1 MKEEDYVSY
10 ALPERDQR
18 NWKDYLCFAPRSF
31 RVYFARLSAVMTWRF
46 MIFLIVSQGS
56 LKGIAYTISN
66 GILFPIF
73 KNVLSLDAATL
84 QIYLLLIFIPWSLKP
99 IFGLLSDFVIVGGY
113 HRRYWLYQGLGAG
126 CVCGGFLFL
135 AYTTRSAVGIALCLM
150 GIQFEISIFDLMSEA
165 TFSITKRDHPYTGSD
180 IPTYVQGLQDVGAIV
195 ALIFIGTLADAGLY
209 YVAFGIM
216 MFFILTPA
224 APTVA
229 GWLPEIKKD
238 TQNKCIALASGIN
251 ENKWIIAVITFAGL
265 AAPISSIV
273 ANTTSPMMGLSI
285 ALLMTIAAVVGAFF
299 VFPGM
304 VPRLALFQMLTSLA
318 RPALGS
324 AMDYFYTAD
333 PECLPG
339 GPYFSMSY
347 YITVAGI
354 LGMLAS
360 LLGIFIYQNTLGGLR
375 YRTVLII
382 TAVLSGLI
390 GASDLFIITRTNIE
404 MGIPDK
410 WAYVVG
416 EAIMEPLLNKLNY
429 IPTNTLL
436 MSVMPK
442 GMESSCYAFLAG
454 ISNFSS
460 MVSELSGAIIF
471 ETAGVKTTV
480 PCDFSALPWLILVC
494 HVAMPTLVGIGS
506 AFLIPNVKQT
516 DKLDEN
522 GNVIAKNTNPL
533 LETTD
538 DDE

>member
-1 MKEEDYVSY
+1 MKEENYLSYTLPNKEQRKWSDYV
-10 ALPERDQR
+10 
-18 NWKDYLCFAPRSF
+18 CFVPRSF
-31 RVYFARLSAVMTWRF
+31 RMYFARLSAVMTWRF
-46 MIFLIVSQGS
+46 MIFLVVSQGS

-73 KNVLSLDAATL
+73 KNVLALDAATL

-113 HRRYWLYQGLGAG
+113 HRRYWLYQGLVAG
-126 CVCGGFLFL
+126 CLSGGFLFL
-135 AYTTRSAVGIALCLM
+135 AFTTRSAVGIALCLM
-150 GIQFEISIFDLMSEA
+150 GVQFEISIFDLMSEA
-165 TFSITKRDHPYTGSD
+165 TFSVIKREHAYTGSD

-195 ALIFIGTLADAGLY
+195 ALIFMGTLADAGLY

-216 MFFILTPA
+216 MFFVITPA
-224 APTVA
+224 MPTVA
-229 GWLPEIKKD
+229 GWLPEVKKE
-238 TQNKCIALASGIN
+238 TRWIALAEGIN
-251 ENKWIIAVITFAGL
+251 ENKWIITVIMFAGL
-265 AAPISSIV
+265 AAPISSVV

-299 VFPGM
+299 VFPRM
-304 VPRLALFQMLTSLA
+304 VARLALFQMLTSLA

-324 AMDYFYTAD
+324 AMDYFYTAS

-360 LLGIFIYQNTLGGLR
+360 LLGIFIYQNTLGGMR
-375 YRTVLII
+375 YRMVLII
-382 TAVLSGLI
+382 TAILSGLI

-436 MSVMPK
+436 MSVMPE

-471 ETAGVKTTV
+471 EAAGVKTTV
-480 PCDFSALPWLILVC
+480 PCDFSALPWLILLC
-494 HVAMPTLVGIGS
+494 HVALPTVVGIGS

-516 DKLDEN
+516 EKLD
-522 GNVIAKNTNPL
+522 GDGKVMTKNTNPL
-533 LETTD
+533 LEMTD
-538 DDE
+538 DEE